1 MISGVKPREKK
12 KFITELQNDQNIVA
26 MVGDGINDAAAL
38 ASSHVAIAMGGG
50 VGAASEVSSV
60 VLLGN
65 RLSQVPI
72 NIILVVHSEYL
83 FHQMVHLLSLKF
95 LHIKNRG
102 ADSILHMYMII
113 IFCFLFISIHIYI
126 YILYLIEY
134 VI

>member
-38 ASSHVAIAMGGG
+38 ASSHVGIAMGGG

-72 NIILVVHSEYL
+72 NNITLVVHSEHL
-83 FHQMVHLLSLKF
+83 FH
-95 LHIKNRG
+95 
-102 ADSILHMYMII
+102 
-113 IFCFLFISIHIYI
+113 
-126 YILYLIEY
+126 
-134 VI
+134 